1 MREEDGVLRFDEAEL
16 RGFSRS
22 VGELEWLLLV
32 LVLLYYVAPG
42 SWIQDAAMV
51 VLGMTA
57 FAGFV
62 LAFRYANFYR
72 RDARWKIAV
81 ETLVM
86 IAFIT
91 WTLLYTGRTESPL
104 LNLYILVLITAGL
117 TLGKVMTLLE
127 LALITTCYFWL
138 GHDLYGNAVFTAA
151 QFSKLMAKF
160 TPFLLVAYLTT
171 MLSADLHYAK
181 RMFQRL
187 AQTDELTG
195 IYNRRAMMALVEDE
209 LEKATR
215 YSRPFSVLM
224 IDADNLKQVN
234 DRHGHDV
241 GDRLVKA
248 VAAALKEQVRASDRI
263 ARVGGDEFFVL
274 MPETGRDRALEAANR
289 ICAAISAVA
298 VMHGTER
305 ITTTAS
311 IGLAS
316 FPEDGTTVEEL
327 RERADFAMYRSKE
340 LGRNRVTTYPDAAKV
355 SEATEKVP
363 G

>member
-1 MREEDGVLRFDEAEL
+1 MNNDEGVLRFDETEL

-42 SWIQDAAMV
+42 SFIEDPWKVMLGMGAFAFF
-51 VLGMTA
+51 VLG
-57 FAGFV
+57 
-62 LAFRYANFYR
+62 FRYLNFYR
-72 RDARWKIAV
+72 RDARWKIAL
-81 ETLVM
+81 ETWVM

-91 WTLLYTGRTESPL
+91 WTLIQTGRTESPL

-127 LALITTCYFWL
+127 LALITSCYFWM
-138 GHDLYGNAVFTAA
+138 GHELYNHAIFTAA

-187 AQTDELTG
+187 SQTDDLTG
-195 IYNRRAMMALVEDE
+195 TYNRRAMMALVQDE
-209 LEKATR
+209 LEKAAR

-224 IDADNLKQVN
+224 IDTDNLKQVN
-234 DRHGHDV
+234 DRYGHDV
-241 GDRLVKA
+241 GDRLVRA
-248 VAAALKEQVRASDRI
+248 VAAALKGQVRASDRV

-274 MPETGRDRALEAANR
+274 MPETGREKALEAANR
-289 ICAAISAVA
+289 ICAAISGAAVI
-298 VMHGTER
+298 HGGDH
-305 ITTTAS
+305 ITTTVS
-311 IGLAS
+311 VGLAS
-316 FPEDGTTVEEL
+316 YPEDGTTAEEL

-340 LGRNRVTTYPDAAKV
+340 HGRNRVTTYPEAAKAD
-355 SEATEKVP
+355 ETART
-363 G
+363 

>member
-1 MREEDGVLRFDEAEL
+1 EEEGRVPRADAVRRRMGRPEGCELPARHRGEGTRGRRADAGNVPARGEDRRAHRLRHGRGRRAPWRQRPGVRAHDPERHGPGRRAAGGHPERRGPAGRGRDHRNPGDGQGGGHHRPARKSRGGHQRNGTAPLRHEGRGRSRGRTVAGRSAARMPSGGWRPGNRAGRRGPGMREEDGVLRFDEAEL

-117 TLGKVMTLLE
+117 TL
-127 LALITTCYFWL
+127 
-138 GHDLYGNAVFTAA
+138 
-151 QFSKLMAKF
+151 
-160 TPFLLVAYLTT
+160 
-171 MLSADLHYAK
+171 
-181 RMFQRL
+181 
-187 AQTDELTG
+187 
-195 IYNRRAMMALVEDE
+195 
-209 LEKATR
+209 
-215 YSRPFSVLM
+215 
-224 IDADNLKQVN
+224 
-234 DRHGHDV
+234 
-241 GDRLVKA
+241 
-248 VAAALKEQVRASDRI
+248 
-263 ARVGGDEFFVL
+263 
-274 MPETGRDRALEAANR
+274 
-289 ICAAISAVA
+289 
-298 VMHGTER
+298 
-305 ITTTAS
+305 
-311 IGLAS
+311 
-316 FPEDGTTVEEL
+316 
-327 RERADFAMYRSKE
+327 
-340 LGRNRVTTYPDAAKV
+340 
-355 SEATEKVP
+355 
-363 G
+363 